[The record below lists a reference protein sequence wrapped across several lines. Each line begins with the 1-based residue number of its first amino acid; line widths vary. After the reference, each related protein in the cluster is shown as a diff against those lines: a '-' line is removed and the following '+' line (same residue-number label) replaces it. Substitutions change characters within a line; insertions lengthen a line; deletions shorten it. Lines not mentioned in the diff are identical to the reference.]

1 MPLVPGNPTL
11 SDGFLRQFRGNQHEI
26 INGRSYLDFYGWNIL
41 ELRRNK
47 DDLLEIGSEWERE
60 RGEGVVERER
70 KRESPGLCAYRV

>member
-60 RGEGVVERER
+60 GGGSGGERE
-70 KRESPGLCAYRV
+70 KERESRFMCL